1 MEHLTLLTEDGSS
14 ILRKSFKSTLSN
26 SAWDLGSLDKR
37 NSNSLRRLNFNRRI
51 SSSELNLGSTGSFRP
66 ILRPTDSIDSDVS
79 SSTNTTTADTNSVDL
94 SSLDSFLG
102 QNSDDFTS
110 TKSDE
115 DTLPLV
121 DGREE
126 STSEARRIG
135 DNGKLF
141 QAIKQFNL
149 DADRGLKLL
158 EERGFVRMTPESV
171 AHFLFNQ
178 ERLSKKQIGAV
189 IGGHKDFNKSVLQNF
204 VHLHQFHQVSIVR
217 ALRQYLWNFRLEV
230 FFTSF

>member
-1 MEHLTLLTEDGSS
+1 MQ
-14 ILRKSFKSTLSN
+14 IFFPQFKEI
-26 SAWDLGSLDKR
+26 
-37 NSNSLRRLNFNRRI
+37 FHI
-51 SSSELNLGSTGSFRP
+51 RP

-102 QNSDDFTS
+102 RNSDDFTS

-115 DTLPLV
+115 DTCPVV

-126 STSEARRIG
+126 STSQARRIR
-135 DNGKLF
+135 DKEKLF

-149 DADRGLKLL
+149 DADKGLKLL

-217 ALRQYLWNFRLEV
+217 ALRQYLWNFRLEI